1 MMFLISLDFCA
12 PKPNLSVMISAQ
24 EQVPPILDFQKAKGV
39 EYLMTLHLHAFTT
52 HTALKRK

>member
-12 PKPNLSVMISAQ
+12 PKSNLSVMISAQ

-39 EYLMTLHLHAFTT
+39 EYLMTLHLHAFAT

>member
-1 MMFLISLDFCA
+1 MFLINLDFCA

-39 EYLMTLHLHAFTT
+39 EYLMTLHLHAFAT